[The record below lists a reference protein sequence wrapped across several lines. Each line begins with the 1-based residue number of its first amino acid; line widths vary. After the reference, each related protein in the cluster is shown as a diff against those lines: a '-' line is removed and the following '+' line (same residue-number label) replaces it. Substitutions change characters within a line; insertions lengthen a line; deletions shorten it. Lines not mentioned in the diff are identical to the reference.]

1 MAEELIT
8 MQDMEA
14 IFEIIDL
21 FEIDRETVSV
31 PLEKELSGSVSAL
44 DDGSIEI
51 VVPMDGPIREWLP
64 ELQAGIENLGFS
76 VGNEGEDWQ

>member
-1 MAEELIT
+1 M
-8 MQDMEA
+8 
-14 IFEIIDL
+14 
-21 FEIDRETVSV
+21 

-51 VVPMDGPIREWLP
+51 VVPIEGPIREWLP

-76 VGNEGEDWQ
+76 VGDEGEDWQ

>member
-8 MQDMEA
+8 MQDMQA
-14 IFEIIDL
+14 IFEIVDL

-31 PLEKELSGSVSAL
+31 PLEKQLSGSVFAV

-51 VVPMDGPIREWLP
+51 VVPMGIPIREWLP

-76 VGNEGEDWQ
+76 VGDEEGDWQ